1 MLNKEEYMNELL
13 EFACTDNK
21 FAITKD
27 GKLRECR
34 GVRCNECALESDGM
48 DSCDDLRRKWMEQEY
63 KEPHVDW
70 SKIPV
75 DTPILVRSNEKHA
88 WIRRYFAKYENGSVH
103 AWEQGATSWSAERPA
118 YICDWKYAKLAES
131 EDQNV
136 DKQD

>member
-1 MLNKEEYMNELL
+1 MLNKEKYMNELL

-34 GVRCNECALESDGM
+34 GVRCNECAFENDGM
-48 DSCDDLRRKWMEQEY
+48 ASCGDSRRKWMEQEY
-63 KEPHVDW
+63 KEPQVDW
-70 SKIPV
+70 SKVPV
-75 DTPILVRSNEKHA
+75 DTPIYVRCRSSDEWEKKH
-88 WIRRYFAKYENGSVH
+88 FAKFENNYVY
-103 AWEQGATSWSAERPA
+103 AWNDGKTSWSTTNGSTMVWEH
-118 YICDWKYAKLAES
+118 AKLAES

>member
-1 MLNKEEYMNELL
+1 
-13 EFACTDNK
+13 
-21 FAITKD
+21 
-27 GKLRECR
+27 
-34 GVRCNECALESDGM
+34 M

-88 WIRRYFAKYENGSVH
+88 WIRRYFAKYENGSVY

>member
-70 SKIPV
+70 VFSTNKSGFGGRNQQNLGAGKRMDSSK
-75 DTPILVRSNEKHA
+75 
-88 WIRRYFAKYENGSVH
+88 
-103 AWEQGATSWSAERPA
+103 
-118 YICDWKYAKLAES
+118 
-131 EDQNV
+131 
-136 DKQD
+136 